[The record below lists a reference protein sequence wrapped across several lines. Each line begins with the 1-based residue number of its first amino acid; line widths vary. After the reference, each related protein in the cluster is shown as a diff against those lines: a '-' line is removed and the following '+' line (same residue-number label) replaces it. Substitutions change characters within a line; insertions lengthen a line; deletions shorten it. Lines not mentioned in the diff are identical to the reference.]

1 MIDFE
6 VLKKKCQ
13 ELPELK
19 TLEAA
24 QAKEE
29 GVLKKLQ
36 DVGVEIN
43 KLQAGI
49 AAKEQSAM
57 DALLDDPDGVNAI
70 RKESARLKETLGDA
84 TYWRARI
91 QAEALPTVRK
101 ELAISERNYKAAVKN
116 LVLESAKEVSADVA
130 DAVESLYKMFLA
142 WDAGLSG
149 LYKTIDVFFPMDE
162 FRIKIEN
169 ELRDRL
175 GRKQCLGA
183 APYLE
188 HISRELKKAT
198 DIWNQMGALSQKKA
212 IPEPV
217 ETEQTVSENDVFL
230 KAK

>member
-6 VLKKKCQ
+6 NLKKQCQ

-19 TLEAA
+19 TLTTA

-29 GVLKKLQ
+29 GILAKMQSARADIVALEKAIVDK
-36 DVGVEIN
+36 DSDS
-43 KLQAGI
+43 I
-49 AAKEQSAM
+49 AALIDNQDNVGNIRRESEKLKIKLA
-57 DALLDDPDGVNAI
+57 DAVYWMGKI
-70 RKESARLKETLGDA
+70 ET
-84 TYWRARI
+84 
-91 QAEALPTVRK
+91 EALPTVRK
-101 ELAISERNYKAAVKN
+101 EHAAAERAYKASVKT
-116 LVLESAKEVSADVA
+116 LVLESAKEVSADVT

-183 APYLE
+183 APYFE